1 MLLYIHRKF
10 KGVHSIHGTNLH
22 LYSFVHKN
30 TYLHKYMYYYALLI
44 KNLSEISSND
54 YPQISLSL
62 FVKFFEIPFDN
73 RDTFK
78 IHPANNEP
86 SFFFNATASNWK
98 QQRSNKM
105 NANLRSSFFE
115 KKFLKSTENS
125 PIKSWTRDPNNFHR
139 VIKREIVEED
149 NRFFFFFFRTTKG
162 R

>member
-1 MLLYIHRKF
+1 
-10 KGVHSIHGTNLH
+10 
-22 LYSFVHKN
+22 
-30 TYLHKYMYYYALLI
+30 MYYYALLI

-62 FVKFFEIPFDN
+62 FVKFFEIPFDD

-149 NRFFFFFFRTTKG
+149 NRFFFFFFEQQKDDNGARIFGGKSDKNQHRHLLWVIRTRG
-162 R
+162 SFAVSG